1 MSSQEIRDRVRA
13 AAPEG
18 KITCAAAFR
27 LAEELKLSRLELGT
41 LLNELRIKIVQCQ
54 LGCF

>member
-1 MSSQEIRDRVRA
+1 MSSEEIKDRVRA
-13 AAPEG
+13 AAPQG
-18 KITCAAAFR
+18 KITCANAFR
-27 LAEELKLSRLELGT
+27 LAEELKLSRLELGA